1 MALSNYESMRNKM
14 RAEFL
19 KYDQERML
27 RRFLLEGD
35 KDYIYIDFM
44 QRRYRIGRRTGVV
57 ERSCGGF
64 SSAVEADYDESMTIY
79 DLLCFP
85 SDGHA
90 LSGRYC
96 PVNRLEGTVVSA
108 GSGSE
113 MFQRAADRFCGRAD
127 ELRRACLTF
136 GENAGMSGDVA
147 VKIYPFSF
155 LPVILQFWG
164 ADEEFTARLKFMV
177 DENTLQFM
185 HYETIFFML
194 GHIVRRLEEMTGS

>member
-14 RAEFL
+14 RTEFL

-27 RRFLLEGD
+27 RRFSLEGD
-35 KDYIYIDFM
+35 GDYIYIDFM
-44 QRRYRIGRRTGVV
+44 QRRYRIGRSTGVV

-85 SDGHA
+85 SDGSA
-90 LSGRYC
+90 LSGRDC

-108 GSGSE
+108 GNGSE
-113 MFQRAADRFCGRAD
+113 MFQRAADRFSGRAD
-127 ELRRACLTF
+127 ELHRACLTV
-136 GENAGMSGDVA
+136 GEDVGMSGDVA

-155 LPVILQFWG
+155 LPVILQFWD
-164 ADEEFTARLKFMV
+164 ADEEFPARLKFMV
-177 DENTLQFM
+177 DENTLHFM
-185 HYETIFFML
+185 HYETIFFMT
-194 GHIVRRLEEMTGS
+194 GHIVRRLEEMIGS

>member
-14 RAEFL
+14 RGEFL
-19 KYDQERML
+19 KYDQERMV
-27 RRFLLEGD
+27 RRFPLESDGN
-35 KDYIYIDFM
+35 YIYIEFM
-44 QRRYRIGRRTGVV
+44 LRRYRIGRRTGVV
-57 ERSCGGF
+57 EWSCDGF
-64 SSAVEADYDESMTIY
+64 LFANEADYDESMTIY

-85 SDGHA
+85 SDGRA

-113 MFQRAADRFCGRAD
+113 MFQRAADRFNGRSG

-136 GENAGMSGDVA
+136 GGNAGMSGDVA

-155 LPVILQFWG
+155 LPVILQFWD
-164 ADEEFTARLKFMV
+164 ADEEFPAKLKFMV
-177 DENTLQFM
+177 DENILQFM